1 MFDGNRY
8 SISAT
13 NLLNHQGYA
22 FWQVNVDRNHHHSY
36 YHIMFSLDS
45 NRPRVENYPTYKI
58 NNEPTV
64 YIEEIAYKK
73 FSLLIMQLI
82 HRIFKLLQIINTYKM
97 INE

>member
-73 FSLLIMQLI
+73 
-82 HRIFKLLQIINTYKM
+82 IFPIDNAADPSYFQIIANHKYLQDD
-97 INE
+97 